1 MAGVRAI
8 MLARAAR
15 QRCGHIETELREQV
29 TSLEKEKADMKAEN
43 KELSGQVESLEA
55 SVVRNKALVE
65 DAEACMSRNVD
76 LHAELKKTE
85 EDLKKLEESCRKAK
99 VA

>member
-15 QRCGHIETELREQV
+15 QRCGHIKTELREQV
-29 TSLEKEKADMKAEN
+29 TSLEKEKVEN